1 MSYTATRSLTAR
13 SALNEPEGAHCP
25 ALAPVTSLTQMGVT
39 PRAPAADAPERIRDA
54 IDAIRAAKHSA
65 VASLLERERIPQ
77 LIRWT
82 DAMIEELEELNLLE
96 VRRVDISWRPRLAL
110 LFSCLPFEYRPSIRA
125 HPSPTQVVDV
135 LFDIQAHLFN
145 LKNGRET
152 WGQRARSVEQRPRDD
167 AQAS

>member
-1 MSYTATRSLTAR
+1 MSWPPTRLSRMGLTSRELAASAR
-13 SALNEPEGAHCP
+13 I
-25 ALAPVTSLTQMGVT
+25 Q
-39 PRAPAADAPERIRDA
+39 DA
-54 IDAIRAAKHSA
+54 IDAIHAAKHSA
-65 VASLLERERIPQ
+65 MASLLERERIPQ

-110 LFSCLPFEYRPSIRA
+110 LFSCLPFEYRPSMRA
-125 HPSPTQVVDV
+125 HPSPTQIVDV

-152 WGQRARSVEQRPRDD
+152 WAARTRPLDQVGPGDD